1 MKACRTSLAVMLL
14 ALATL
19 GMPVAEPPAA
29 EDRDDRAETL
39 SPERIA
45 RAIASGEPLDDET
58 LERLAELH
66 HTEVEVVRLVLV
78 PTSVEDKRG
87 RRIRGLTR
95 DDFYVWEDHLP
106 QSIDYFSVETQEP
119 VAIAFLLDVSGSMRQ
134 VGKLDAAK
142 EAIRH
147 FVENLRWRDRFALIC
162 FADQQV
168 SWVTEFTSDRER
180 FLKRLEV
187 QDGFGQT
194 ALNDAVAE
202 TPHLVFED
210 DVEMKKAIVLIT
222 DGVDNISELGADQAI
237 EAARRVAVPI
247 YTIGFSALPEYVMGK
262 GETAYNL
269 DVLRRFSDETGGK
282 LFVVYDPAELKEAVL
297 EIENEMRFR
306 YVLGYHPTRES
317 DGAFRAIRVETRSP
331 RHVIR
336 SRKGYYAEP

>member
-1 MKACRTSLAVMLL
+1 MKARRTTFIVVLLAV
-14 ALATL
+14 AVVGIAIAT
-19 GMPVAEPPAA
+19 PPAA
-29 EDRDDRAETL
+29 EDRGDREEPLT
-39 SPERIA
+39 PEQIA
-45 RAIASGEPLDDET
+45 RSMASGEPLDDET
-58 LERLAELH
+58 LEQLARLH
-66 HTEVEVVRLVLV
+66 HTEVEEVRLVLV
-78 PTSVEDKRG
+78 PTSVEDRRG

-134 VGKLDAAK
+134 VGKLEAAK

-147 FVENLRWRDRFALIC
+147 FVDSLRWRDRFALIC

-180 FLKRLEV
+180 FLRRLDV

-202 TPHLVFED
+202 TPHLVFEN
-210 DVEMKKAIVLIT
+210 DVELKKAIVLIT
-222 DGVDNISELGADQAI
+222 DGVDNTSELGTDQAI

-247 YTIGFSALPEYVMGK
+247 YTIGFSALPEYVLGK

-282 LFVVYDPAELKEAVL
+282 MFVAYDPAELKEAVL
-297 EIENEMRFR
+297 EIESEIRYQ
-306 YVLGYHPTRES
+306 YVLGYYPTRES
-317 DGAFRAIRVETRSP
+317 DGAFRAITVETRSP

-336 SRKGYYAEP
+336 SRRGYYAEP